1 MKPAEFETLWTSIE
15 PFLPKEPPKPKGG
28 RPRRSDK
35 QALRGILFILETGIP
50 WEKLPQEM
58 GCGSGMTCWRRLRQ
72 WQKAGVWDRLHVVL
86 LAQIHRAKR
95 FAWRRF
101 AIDSATVPSPR
112 GGQETG
118 PNPTGRGKSGTKRH
132 LIVNSDGLP
141 LVCLLSGAHRHDLK
155 MLVPAVEALPAL
167 GGAPGRPRKR
177 PHKMHA
183 DKGYDYPECRC
194 FLRSRGIVPRIARRS
209 VESSTRLG
217 CHRWVVERTLSWL
230 NRFRKLRIRYER
242 CADAYLALCKFAC
255 CLICMRFVRRF
266 C

>member
-15 PFLPKEPPKPKGG
+15 PLLPNEPPKPKGG

-112 GGQETG
+112 GAKRQARTRQTG
-118 PNPTGRGKSGTKRH
+118 EKAAPSG
-132 LIVNSDGLP
+132 I
-141 LVCLLSGAHRHDLK
+141 
-155 MLVPAVEALPAL
+155 
-167 GGAPGRPRKR
+167 
-177 PHKMHA
+177 
-183 DKGYDYPECRC
+183 
-194 FLRSRGIVPRIARRS
+194 
-209 VESSTRLG
+209 
-217 CHRWVVERTLSWL
+217 
-230 NRFRKLRIRYER
+230 
-242 CADAYLALCKFAC
+242 
-255 CLICMRFVRRF
+255 
-266 C
+266 

>member
-112 GGQETG
+112 GAKRQARTRQTG
-118 PNPTGRGKSGTKRH
+118 EKAAPSG
-132 LIVNSDGLP
+132 I
-141 LVCLLSGAHRHDLK
+141 
-155 MLVPAVEALPAL
+155 
-167 GGAPGRPRKR
+167 
-177 PHKMHA
+177 
-183 DKGYDYPECRC
+183 
-194 FLRSRGIVPRIARRS
+194 
-209 VESSTRLG
+209 
-217 CHRWVVERTLSWL
+217 
-230 NRFRKLRIRYER
+230 
-242 CADAYLALCKFAC
+242 
-255 CLICMRFVRRF
+255 
-266 C
+266 